1 LRLFLFQAL
10 VAFAA
15 VLIVSAVVFRSRR
28 AVETLRFLRTVAW
41 AYVIVIVVIG
51 IWRLWQQGGI

>member
-1 LRLFLFQAL
+1 

-28 AVETLRFLRTVAW
+28 AVETLKFLRTVAW
-41 AYVIVIVVIG
+41 VYVIVIVIMG
-51 IWRLWQQGGI
+51 LWRLWQQGGI